1 MGQRYYVDPNR
12 IEALARQIEEIG
24 TLAKSITE
32 EFLDELAPTVSWPG
46 TVGEFAAMAKPQEQ
60 KERQTTK
67 ETMMAIRDA
76 LVSITDATVSQVR
89 LMKDTRDRN
98 IEDIELAN
106 KHIETDGLNGD
117 GLNGDGPSGHGG
129 RR

>member
-12 IEALARQIEEIG
+12 IEALARQLEEIG
-24 TLAKSITE
+24 TLAKGITE

-46 TVGEFAAMAKPQEQ
+46 TEGEFAEKARPQEQ

-67 ETMMAIRDA
+67 ETMMSIRDA
-76 LVSITDATVSQVR
+76 VVGITDATVSQVR
-89 LMKDTRDRN
+89 MMKGTRDRN
-98 IEDIELAN
+98 IEDVERAN
-106 KHIETDGLNGD
+106 SFIETNGLNGD
-117 GLNGDGPSGHGG
+117 TGGHG

>member
-1 MGQRYYVDPNR
+1 MGQRYYADPQR
-12 IEALARQIEEIG
+12 IEALARQLEEIG
-24 TLAKSITE
+24 QLARSVTE
-32 EFLDELAPTVSWPG
+32 EFLDELAPTVRWPG
-46 TVGEFAAMAKPQEQ
+46 TSGEFAEKAKPQEQ

-76 LVSITDATVSQVR
+76 LVGITDATVSQVR

-98 IEDIELAN
+98 IEDIERNNSMIDTHGLDR
-106 KHIETDGLNGD
+106 DGGS
-117 GLNGDGPSGHGG
+117 SGHG